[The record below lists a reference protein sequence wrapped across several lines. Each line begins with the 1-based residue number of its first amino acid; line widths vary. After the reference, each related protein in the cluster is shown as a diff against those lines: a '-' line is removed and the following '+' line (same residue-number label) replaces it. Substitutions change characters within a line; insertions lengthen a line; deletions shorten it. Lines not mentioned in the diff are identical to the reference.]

1 MKLNEHDV
9 RLYVQSSYER
19 LQPDKG
25 EKRPEMNDYIEELK
39 MRDISRFQNNVVEFD
54 TKMMVMKMSLQRV
67 VI

>member
-1 MKLNEHDV
+1 MKLNEHEV
-9 RLYVQSSYER
+9 HLYVQSSYER
-19 LQPDKG
+19 LQPYKG
-25 EKRPEMNDYIEELK
+25 EERPEMNDHIEALK